1 MITIT
6 DGAVEAIKAAIAE
19 KKVPLEKAYVRV
31 GVKGGGCSGF
41 SYDLSID
48 TDKREGDMEIE
59 KDGVRLLVDSKSQ
72 LFLAGTTLD
81 HTTGLNGKGFIFT
94 NPNATSTCG
103 CGESFSI

>member
-6 DGAVEAIKAAIAE
+6 DGAVEAIKAAIVE